1 MAFGRHWEWRGFG
14 TIGRELRAAV
24 ESLPTKFPAAQELV
38 DEYLWVPG
46 SAINVKLRTGDLKFK
61 RLVARSGRLER
72 WLEDPEE
79 NYALPIAPPVVQKL
93 AEELRIR
100 LPSVPASSLDRQG
113 LIDLLARAEPHV
125 VVVSVKK
132 RRWQHEATSASGGT
146 PATVELAE
154 ILEPEV
160 IGSIGIEHP
169 SQAPLEDV
177 LDRLEL
183 PGALKQRNYLDA
195 LALWA
200 AARPGGSEER

>member
-100 LPSVPASSLDRQG
+100 LRRCRHRASIARGSSTSSRAPSR
-113 LIDLLARAEPHV
+113 
-125 VVVSVKK
+125 
-132 RRWQHEATSASGGT
+132 TSWS
-146 PATVELAE
+146 
-154 ILEPEV
+154 
-160 IGSIGIEHP
+160 
-169 SQAPLEDV
+169 
-177 LDRLEL
+177 
-183 PGALKQRNYLDA
+183 
-195 LALWA
+195 
-200 AARPGGSEER
+200 